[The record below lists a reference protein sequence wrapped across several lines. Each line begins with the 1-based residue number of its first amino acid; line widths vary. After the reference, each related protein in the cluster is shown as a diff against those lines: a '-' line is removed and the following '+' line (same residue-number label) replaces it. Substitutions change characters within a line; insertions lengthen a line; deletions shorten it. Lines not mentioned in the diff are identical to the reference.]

1 MKKGIAKLKILLV
14 CMKHD
19 YGDPARGT
27 SYEWN
32 HFYLGLQ
39 KHFDDVSLFDFFG
52 IHQSLGQKGMQDALH
67 DKVLKEKPDVTIF
80 SLYTDQFS
88 TEFVKSLQGLTKTLC
103 FFHDDGW
110 RKEFSEK
117 WAPCFDAFTTTDP
130 AGVRKYKRAGLEHA
144 VFVPFGV
151 NESLFF
157 PDLNIEKD
165 IDVSFVGAWHPYR
178 EWLVSRLQKKGIN
191 VEVYGYRWPNGML
204 SEEKMVEVFQR
215 SKISI
220 NMTNCPSW
228 DVRYLFSSPRAILNR
243 IRSPK
248 TYEQIKGRHF
258 EIPACG
264 TLQLSYYVDGL
275 EKVFELGEEVVIYQ
289 TPEELGDK
297 VSLYLNDYEERMRVT
312 ENGLNRVLKD
322 HAYGRRFVQVFK
334 SLGWD

>member
-1 MKKGIAKLKILLV
+1 MKVLLV
-14 CMKHD
+14 CMKYD
-19 YGDPARGT
+19 YGDPNRGL

-32 HFYLGLQ
+32 HFHMGL
-39 KHFDDVSLFDFFG
+39 KKYVDVVQFFDFYG
-52 IHQSLGQKGMQDALH
+52 KHNELGQEGMQASLYEMI
-67 DKVLKEKPDVTIF
+67 KVEKPNVTIF
-80 SLYTDQFS
+80 SLYTDQF
-88 TEFVKSLQGLTKTLC
+88 TPHFIRSLHGRTKTLC

-110 RKEFSEK
+110 RKKYVTE
-117 WAPCFDAFTTTDP
+117 WAPCFDAFTTSDP

-151 NESLFF
+151 NETLFC
-157 PDLNIEKD
+157 PKLNIKKD

-178 EWLVSRLQKKGIN
+178 EWLVSRLQEKGIN

-204 SEEKMVEVFQR
+204 VEEKMVEIFQR
-215 SKISI
+215 SRISI

-228 DVRYLFSSPRAILNR
+228 DIRYLFSSPRSILNR

-275 EKVFELGEEVVIYQ
+275 EKVFELGEEIIIYQ
-289 TPEELGDK
+289 TPEEMGDK
-297 VSLYLNDYEERMRVT
+297 VSFYLEDHKELERVT

-322 HAYGRRFVQVFK
+322 HVYGHRFLEVFK
-334 SLGWD
+334 LLGWD

>member
-1 MKKGIAKLKILLV
+1 MKY
-14 CMKHD
+14 D
-19 YGDPARGT
+19 YGDPNRGL

-32 HFYLGLQ
+32 HFYMGL
-39 KHFDDVSLFDFFG
+39 KKYVDVVQFFDFYG
-52 IHQSLGQKGMQDALH
+52 EYKELGQESMQASLYEMIQT
-67 DKVLKEKPDVTIF
+67 EKPDVTIF
-80 SLYTDQFS
+80 SLYTDQF
-88 TEFVKSLQGLTKTLC
+88 TPQFIRSLQGATKTLC
-103 FFHDDGW
+103 FFHHDGW
-110 RKEFSEK
+110 RKEFAAK

-151 NESLFF
+151 NENLFC
-157 PDLNIEKD
+157 PELNIEKD

-228 DVRYLFSSPRAILNR
+228 DMRYLFSSPRAILNR

-275 EKVFELGEEVVIYQ
+275 EKIFELGEEIVIYQ

-297 VSLYLNDYEERMRVT
+297 VALYLDDHEELKRVT
-312 ENGLNRVLKD
+312 ANSLNRVLTD